1 MKKLISLTFIFF
13 SFLFTKAQCQADFS
27 YIQNG
32 PTIIFTDL
40 SIINPGWSTNYSV
53 TYQWDFGDG
62 SISTQQNPVHTYAN
76 NGIYV
81 PCLTVI
87 FFDSVIIN
95 TCVSYYCD
103 SILIGNSV
111 PSSWD
116 CNPTNGCYDPGNGLG
131 QHSSLAACQTVCV
144 SSSSNHCDSM
154 TLISTSGSPQT
165 TLVAEVPNV
174 NTVIDYWITTAP
186 DGTVLGE
193 DSLWNSHNILNI
205 NMNSGIPYD
214 TINVCITY
222 TDVGG
227 LSTCCVSWIW
237 NANTGFWAKMGS
249 LTKIE
254 DVILSEKRLVKV
266 VNMLGK
272 GESVQNNLLHIL
284 MYDDGTIEKR
294 IIIE

>member
-1 MKKLISLTFIFF
+1 MKKLISSTIMFF
-13 SFLFTKAQCQADFS
+13 AFLFTEAQCQADFS

-131 QHSSLAACQTVCV
+131 QYSSLAACQTGCV
-144 SSSSNHCDSM
+144 SVSSNLCDSM
-154 TLISTSGSPQT
+154 TLISSGGSPQT
-165 TLVAEVPNV
+165 ILIAEVPNI
-174 NTVIDYWITTAP
+174 NTIIDYWITTAN

-193 DSLWNSHNILNI
+193 DSLWNSHNIFN
-205 NMNSGIPYD
+205 NMNNGQPYD

-222 TDVGG
+222 TGIGG
-227 LSTCCVSWIW
+227 LTTCCVSWIW
-237 NANTGFWAKMGS
+237 NSNTGFWAKMGTI
-249 LTKIE
+249 TKIE
-254 DVILSEKRLVKV
+254 ENIFSEKKLVKI
-266 VNMLGK
+266 VNMLVTGK
-272 GESVQNNLLHIL
+272 ILQNNLLQIL
-284 MYDDGTIEKR
+284 MYDDGTVEKR